1 MRTREERLTFELS
14 SILDRIDSDMQ
25 KLQQAIATQEKVL
38 SGLAQMT
45 SNSTQ
50 ASDEARGVVEG
61 VGKTIT
67 GETRSMREQLAAIT
81 QRIQVIEVRLTSI
94 EGTNASLL
102 GQVDTRMK
110 ALSAQITSTVV
121 AVVVIVAGTALVML
135 LSR

>member
-14 SILDRIDSDMQ
+14 SILERIDMDMQ

-45 SNSTQ
+45 SSSTQ
-50 ASDEARGVVEG
+50 ASDETRGVVDG

-81 QRIQVIEVRLTSI
+81 QRIQVIDVRLTAI
-94 EGTNASLL
+94 ESANAGLL
-102 GQVDTRMK
+102 AQVDARMK